1 MIIKGILKGDRTP
14 LELFFGT
21 EKKCKSWI
29 HERDLYLF
37 TSLSLCDDSGKEVLK
52 IK

>member
-1 MIIKGILKGDRTP
+1 MIVKGILKGDRTP

-21 EKKCKSWI
+21 EKKCKGWI
-29 HERDLYLF
+29 SARDLNLF